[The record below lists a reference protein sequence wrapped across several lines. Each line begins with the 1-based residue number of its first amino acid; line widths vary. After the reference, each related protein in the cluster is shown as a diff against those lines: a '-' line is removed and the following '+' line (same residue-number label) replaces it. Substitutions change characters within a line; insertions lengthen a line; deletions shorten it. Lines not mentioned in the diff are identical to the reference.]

1 MERRNVLAQQLLK
14 PDRHPIKIISM
25 ETIELEP
32 KKRKRQGI
40 PLWAALA
47 ALLILAVSSIAV
59 LAYVLNKA
67 TNDKARLEK
76 QAQAWE
82 LEKGK
87 VEIDRQKA
95 TEQAKLAVARTRQ
108 TDALSQVRVATNAC
122 GQLLLNLAEFDR
134 EAAALRTSDAGR
146 QVARFPDLVTLARRL
161 YEVDMRDLPKQ
172 PMVISKLE
180 GERRLES
187 QLVAAAG
194 TGFEPD
200 SALTST
206 AQTDTIWANQEASK
220 VQRAR
225 ALVATLI
232 DESNIK
238 LPPADSAGPS
248 ITLADAMS
256 TLGRREAVARQ
267 QLIVEKTSAAN
278 NNASAAV
285 ASAEAE
291 KILTEAKVKAARII
305 EEANAQKDKQE
316 REQLVRNAERKVAG
330 EQAADDALK
339 VQLRAKAKDPKI
351 QAKLAPFTTP
361 GYAQFGADSYEKA
374 PLSYGAMVQAGAL
387 NPSQSGMQ
395 RLVNLARIREDKI
408 RPRWHFHFDQSNGWE
423 KTTEDR
429 EMVKE
434 AQQLL
439 IELGPTLVEMGM
451 LQK

>member
-1 MERRNVLAQQLLK
+1 ME
-14 PDRHPIKIISM
+14 P
-25 ETIELEP
+25 IELVP
-32 KKRKRQGI
+32 KNSQRQGI

-47 ALLILAVSSIAV
+47 ALLVLAVSSIAV

-76 QAQAWE
+76 QAQNWE
-82 LEKGK
+82 LEKAK

-122 GQLLLNLAEFDR
+122 GQLLLSLAEFER

-146 QVARFPDLVTLARRL
+146 QVARHPDLVTLARRL

-187 QLVAAAG
+187 QIVAAAG

-232 DESNIK
+232 DESRIK

-248 ITLADAMS
+248 ITLADAML
-256 TLGRREAVARQ
+256 TLSRREAVARQ
-267 QLIVEKTSAAN
+267 QLIVEKTSAATTTG
-278 NNASAAV
+278 SAAV

-305 EEANAQKDKQE
+305 EEAKALKDKQE
-316 REQLVRNAERKVAG
+316 REQLVRNAERKVAA
-330 EQAADDALK
+330 EEATDEALK
-339 VQLRAKAKDPKI
+339 VKLRAKAKDPKI

-361 GYAQFGADSYEKA
+361 GYVQFGSDSYDKA
-374 PLSYGAMVQAGAL
+374 PISYSGLMQYGAL
-387 NPSQSGMQ
+387 NPSKTGLQK
-395 RLVNLARIREDKI
+395 LATIAKSREDKV
-408 RPRWHFHFDQSNGWE
+408 RPRWHFRIDQPSGWD
-423 KTTEDR
+423 KTTSDR
-429 EMVKE
+429 EMVTE

-439 IELGPTLVEMGM
+439 IELGPTLVEMGL

>member
-14 PDRHPIKIISM
+14 PDRHPIKIIPM

-122 GQLLLNLAEFDR
+122 GQLLLNLTEFDR

-206 AQTDTIWANQEASK
+206 AQTDTIWANQESSK

-232 DESNIK
+232 DESKIK

-305 EEANAQKDKQE
+305 EEASAQKDKQE
-316 REQLVRNAERKVAG
+316 REQLVRNAERKVAAEEIG
-330 EQAADDALK
+330 
-339 VQLRAKAKDPKI
+339 RAH
-351 QAKLAPFTTP
+351 
-361 GYAQFGADSYEKA
+361 
-374 PLSYGAMVQAGAL
+374 V
-387 NPSQSGMQ
+387 
-395 RLVNLARIREDKI
+395 
-408 RPRWHFHFDQSNGWE
+408 
-423 KTTEDR
+423 
-429 EMVKE
+429 
-434 AQQLL
+434 
-439 IELGPTLVEMGM
+439 
-451 LQK
+451 

>member
-1 MERRNVLAQQLLK
+1 ME
-14 PDRHPIKIISM
+14 P
-25 ETIELEP
+25 IELVP
-32 KKRKRQGI
+32 KKARRQGI

-47 ALLILAVSSIAV
+47 ALLILAVSSIVV

-82 LEKGK
+82 LEKAK

-95 TEQAKLAVARTRQ
+95 AEQAKLAVARTRQ

-122 GQLLLNLAEFDR
+122 GQLLLNLVEFER

-146 QVARFPDLVTLARRL
+146 QVARFPDLVNLARRL
-161 YEVDMRDLPKQ
+161 YELDMRDLPKQ
-172 PMVISKLE
+172 SSVISKLE

-206 AQTDTIWANQEASK
+206 AQADTIWANQEASK

-225 ALVATLI
+225 ALVATLV
-232 DESNIK
+232 DESKIK
-238 LPPADSAGPS
+238 LAPAVSGPS

-256 TLGRREAVARQ
+256 NLGRREAVAHQ
-267 QLIVEKTSAAN
+267 QLIVEKTSAAATT
-278 NNASAAV
+278 ASAAV

-291 KILTEAKVKAARII
+291 KILAEAKVKAARII
-305 EEANAQKDKQE
+305 EEANAQTSKQE
-316 REQLVRNAERKVAG
+316 REQLVRNAERKVAA
-330 EQAADDALK
+330 EQATDEALK
-339 VQLRAKAKDPKI
+339 VKLRAKAKDPKI

-361 GYAQFGADSYEKA
+361 GYVQFGGDSYEKA
-374 PLSYGAMVQAGAL
+374 PMSYTGLMQFGAL
-387 NPSQSGMQ
+387 NQSTAGLH
-395 RLVNLARIREDKI
+395 RLAQVAHSREDKI
-408 RPRWHFHFDQSNGWE
+408 RPRWHFQFDNFKGWE
-423 KTTEDR
+423 RTTKDR
-429 EMVKE
+429 EMVTE
-434 AQQLL
+434 TQQLL

>member
-1 MERRNVLAQQLLK
+1 
-14 PDRHPIKIISM
+14 M

-32 KKRKRQGI
+32 KKGKRKGI

-47 ALLILAVSSIAV
+47 ALLVLAVSSIAV
-59 LAYVLNKA
+59 LAFVLNKA

-82 LEKGK
+82 LEKAK

-95 TEQAKLAVARTRQ
+95 TEQAKLAVARGRQ

-122 GQLLLNLAEFDR
+122 GQLLLNLAEFER

-146 QVARFPDLVTLARRL
+146 QVARFPELVTLARRL

-172 PMVISKLE
+172 SMVISKLE

-206 AQTDTIWANQEASK
+206 AQTDTIWANQESSK

-232 DESNIK
+232 DESKIK
-238 LPPADSAGPS
+238 LPPAGSTGPS
-248 ITLADAMS
+248 ITLIDAMLAIS
-256 TLGRREAVARQ
+256 RREAVARQ
-267 QLIVEKTSAAN
+267 QLIVEKTSAATTS
-278 NNASAAV
+278 ASTAV

-291 KILTEAKVKAARII
+291 KILAEAKVKAARIL

-316 REQLVRNAERKVAG
+316 REQLVRNAERKVAA

-361 GYAQFGADSYEKA
+361 GYVQFGSDSYDKA
-374 PLSYGAMVQAGAL
+374 PLSYSGLMQYGAL
-387 NPSQSGMQ
+387 SQSKTGLQ
-395 RLVNLARIREDKI
+395 KLATVAKLREDKV
-408 RPRWHFHFDQSNGWE
+408 RPRWHFRIDQPSGWD
-423 KTTEDR
+423 KTTSDR
-429 EMVKE
+429 EMVME

-439 IELGPTLVEMGM
+439 IELGPTLVEMGL

>member
-1 MERRNVLAQQLLK
+1 
-14 PDRHPIKIISM
+14 M

-82 LEKGK
+82 LEKAK

-122 GQLLLNLAEFDR
+122 GQLLLNLAEFEK

-187 QLVAAAG
+187 QLVVAAG

-206 AQTDTIWANQEASK
+206 AQTDTIWANQESSK

-232 DESNIK
+232 DESKIK

-248 ITLADAMS
+248 VTLADAMS
-256 TLGRREAVARQ
+256 NLGRRVAAARQ
-267 QLIVEKTSAAN
+267 RTITEKTDEADSAA
-278 NNASAAV
+278 AKTV
-285 ASAEAE
+285 ASAEAG
-291 KILTEAKVKAARII
+291 KILAEAKAQAAKIR
-305 EEANAQKDKQE
+305 EEAEAQAAKLE
-316 REQLVRNAERKVAG
+316 REQLVRNAERKVAA
-330 EQAADDALK
+330 EQATDEALK
-339 VQLRAKAKDPKI
+339 VQLRARAKDPKI

-361 GYAQFGADSYEKA
+361 GYVQFGKDSYDKA
-374 PLSYGAMVQAGAL
+374 PLSYSGLMQYGAL
-387 NPSQSGMQ
+387 SPSKSGLQ
-395 RLVNLARIREDKI
+395 KLANIARTREDKI
-408 RPRWHFHFDQSNGWE
+408 RPRWRFHFDNDKGWE

-429 EMVKE
+429 EMVME
-434 AQQLL
+434 SQQLL